1 MSEFN
6 FQKGLTG
13 LAKAAEAIKLN
24 QEIQLELE
32 HGKIEQEEIRAKFE
46 QTRLQEDRLERE
58 AAKASLERQR
68 ALRYLMAEMEAM
80 IQSLTKKLSDGLAGQ
95 WVEGVS
101 VASHVGLLLQS
112 RHTHLLK
119 GRDALKD
126 LIDIRFMVTLENAF
140 GELLA
145 AHPQLLGIE
154 PLQKARRQQMEIAS
168 WSQKRGSTGA
178 EIFNQSAF
186 DQTVQKIS
194 SLLLSLKTNPRHSD
208 SLQKIQSNQQSV
220 VLWQAVIKEAEQTV
234 RLLWQEAA
242 DKFSI
247 LASNQIGLSEI
258 EFVTGKP
265 APDQAEILARVEQA
279 YGEMVEIEGIL
290 KEAHSVW
297 HKDRAILEKAL
308 EHLRNGQHG
317 AAENA
322 ARLSSLPIDANEQDS
337 LDEQPAPEPADRRWA
352 DLDLEQIK
360 GALFLEWETLRIS
373 IARTSRWSWKR
384 AISKTDL
391 YLELHAD
398 CRFISIR
405 LEEFKS
411 VLLEEKAKA
420 AIIWRKRFTTAA
432 VATFAFAGIVGAF
445 FYKLQTDAD
454 HLQEEQSLAA
464 SREAQAQSQETITSP
479 QALTTPKTSGNKE
492 LVLDNKAEAPVPKKE
507 TAETA
512 ENIPPPVQDKIKGD
526 EKVMH
531 DKTGNAFCLIPES
544 SFQMGDGKEADTLLS
559 LTVALRAAKDD
570 AALYNQSF
578 AHYKKAEQLDKNG
591 SPSQALGIYR
601 EIVKTLLVLKTK
613 HPNWSPLVVAN
624 LARLTTDRIRRLESL
639 PQMGQNQEART
650 VPVNAFYAG
659 ATEVTLADW
668 QSVAEW
674 AKEHGYEFS
683 HTGDGSEGN
692 HPVTGISWNDAT
704 KWSNAKSEME
714 GLRPCYF
721 TASTRKE
728 ADVYRRGEQS
738 LSHAM
743 VDWGSNGYRLPT
755 EAEWE
760 KAARGGL
767 NGRNF
772 PMGDSLAANQANF
785 GKSTEGTRPVK
796 SYIPNAY
803 GLYDMAGNVSEWC
816 WDLGEGHSAQDPAS
830 PPVTAGEET
839 RVERGG
845 GWQNPAEVCRVYHR
859 STNKPDYC
867 SNHIGFRLVRTH

>member
-46 QTRLQEDRLERE
+46 QTRLQENRLERE

-68 ALRYLMAEMEAM
+68 ALRYLMAEMEVM
-80 IQSLTKKLSDGLAGQ
+80 IQALTKKLSEGLAGQ
-95 WVEGVS
+95 LVEEVS
-101 VASHVGLLLQS
+101 VASHLGLLLQA

-119 GRDALKD
+119 GRDALED
-126 LIDIRFMVTLENAF
+126 LIDIRFMVTLENAL
-140 GELLA
+140 GELVA
-145 AHPQLLGIE
+145 AHPQLLGSE
-154 PLQKARRQQMEIAS
+154 QLQKARRQQMEIAS
-168 WSQKRGSTGA
+168 WSQKRGDSGA
-178 EIFNQSAF
+178 ELFNLCAF

-194 SLLLSLKTNPRHSD
+194 SLLVSLKTTPRHCD
-208 SLQKIQSNQQSV
+208 SLQKIQNSQQSV
-220 VLWQAVIKEAEQTV
+220 VLWKAAITEADRAV

-265 APDQAEILARVEQA
+265 AADQAEILAHVERA
-279 YGEMVEIEGIL
+279 YVEMLEIDGIL

-308 EHLRNGQHG
+308 EYLRNGQHG

-322 ARLSSLPIDANEQDS
+322 MRLSSLPIDANVQDP
-337 LDEQPAPEPADRRWA
+337 LDEEPSLEQTNRRWA
-352 DLDLEQIK
+352 DLDLEQVR

-373 IARTSRWSWKR
+373 VARASRWSWKR
-384 AISKTDL
+384 AISKTEI
-391 YLELHAD
+391 YLTRHAD
-398 CRFISIR
+398 CSFISIK

-420 AIIWRKRFTTAA
+420 AIIWRKRFTTSAIA
-432 VATFAFAGIVGAF
+432 VFVFAGIVGAF

-454 HLQEEQSLAA
+454 RLQEEQLLVA
-464 SREAQAQSQETITSP
+464 SRASQAQAQENIVAAPELPTSK
-479 QALTTPKTSGNKE
+479 QAVTKE
-492 LVLDNKAEAPVPKKE
+492 PALEKKADAPVPKKE
-507 TAETA
+507 STETA
-512 ENIPPPVQDKIKGD
+512 ENIPPPIPEKTKGD
-526 EKVMH
+526 EKVIH
-531 DKTGNAFCLIPES
+531 DKTGNAFCLIPAS
-544 SFQMGDGKEADTLLS
+544 SFQMGDGKEADNILS

-578 AHYKKAEQLDKNG
+578 AHYKKAEQLDKSG
-591 SPSQALGIYR
+591 APSQALGIYR
-601 EIVKTLLVLKTK
+601 EIIKTLLVLKTK

-624 LARLTTDRIRRLESL
+624 LARLTTDRIRRLEAL
-639 PQMGQNQEART
+639 LQMGQNQEAHT
-650 VPVNAFYAG
+650 VSVAAFYAG
-659 ATEVTLADW
+659 TTEVTFSDW
-668 QSVAEW
+668 QPVAEW

-683 HTGDGSEGN
+683 HAGAGTAEN
-692 HPVTGISWNDAT
+692 HPVTGISWNDAA
-704 KWSNAKSEME
+704 KWSNAKSEIE

-721 TASTRKE
+721 TASTREE
-728 ADVYRRGEQS
+728 ANVYRRGEQP

-743 VDWGSNGYRLPT
+743 VDWGANGYRLPT

-767 NGRNF
+767 SGINF
-772 PMGDSLAANQANF
+772 PTGDLLAANEANF
-785 GKSTEGTRPVK
+785 SSSTGGTQPVK
-796 SYIPNAY
+796 SYKPNAY

-816 WDLGEGHSAQDPAS
+816 WDLGAGRSVQDSTSTTA
-830 PPVTAGEET
+830 TAGEDA

-845 GWQNPAEVCRVYHR
+845 GWQTPAEACRVYHR
-859 STNKPDYC
+859 SANKPEHC
-867 SNHIGFRLVRTH
+867 SNHLGFRLVRTP